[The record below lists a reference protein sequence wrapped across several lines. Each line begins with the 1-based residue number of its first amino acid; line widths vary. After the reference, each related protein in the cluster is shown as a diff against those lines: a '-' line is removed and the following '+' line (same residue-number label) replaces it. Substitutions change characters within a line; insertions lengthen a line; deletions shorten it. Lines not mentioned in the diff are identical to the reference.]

1 MANISDYSDTV
12 KVLRDAEWIDVEAA
26 PFNIETGDLVQCS
39 NGGWCEL
46 TVANTVIMRLA
57 DNGDAANRCYCGG
70 GSSYYY
76 PRR

>member
-1 MANISDYSDTV
+1 MSNITALNGTIKIYRNAN
-12 KVLRDAEWIDVEAA
+12 WIDVTETPFAA
-26 PFNIETGDLVQCS
+26 QVGDLVQCFS
-39 NGGWCEL
+39 GAWCRIE
-46 TVANTVIMRLA
+46 VAEDVFIHLA